1 MKRVL
6 ILLVLV
12 SFILA
17 EELTVTGLSGS
28 QFTVPLVDSN
38 YVVVKSILSE
48 LYIRNSQESDELTI
62 RFNDD
67 KLTVVDG
74 ESIAISNSDTLSLE
88 AAAITHNQKVALT
101 VKDVA
106 VTLSE
111 VTGLYFRYSS
121 FTNVLSIHREP
132 LCYKELTGTIVLDPG
147 HGGKDPGAIG
157 QNGTY
162 EKDVVLSTTLKTA
175 EYIREHSSIN
185 VLLTRETDE
194 FIALGDRTAFANDS
208 GADLFISIHANASPK
223 LDNIGGY
230 KMYFLSDAKNES
242 DERIAMLEN
251 AALDFEE
258 EEDTE
263 IDLLQTILSDMVNNE
278 YLKESQDL
286 SIDLEASFDEKVTD
300 VEALH
305 TGVGQANFFVLRGAA
320 MPSVLVEICFLSNTT
335 EEELLNND
343 DFTDDVAEAIGSALL
358 AFRYKLRSSYE

>member
-1 MKRVL
+1 MKQVL
-6 ILLVLV
+6 ILFVLV
-12 SFILA
+12 FSVLA
-17 EELTVTGLSGS
+17 TDLTVTGLSGS
-28 QFTVPLVDSN
+28 QFTVPFVDSN
-38 YVVVKSILSE
+38 YVTVKSILSE

-62 RFNDD
+62 KYNENIATVSEYD
-67 KLTVVDG
+67 TVVV
-74 ESIAISNSDTLSLE
+74 INSDTIDLE
-88 AAAITHNQKVALT
+88 SEAIVDDDHIAL
-101 VKDVA
+101 A
-106 VTLSE
+106 VNDIATIMSE

-121 FTNVLSIHREP
+121 ISNVLSIHREP
-132 LCYKELTGTIVLDPG
+132 LKYKELTGTIVLDPG

-223 LDNIGGY
+223 LDDIGGY

-258 EEDTE
+258 ESDSET
-263 IDLLQTILSDMVNNE
+263 DLLQTILSDMVNNE

-286 SIDLEASFDEKVTD
+286 SIDLEASFDEKVED
-300 VEALH
+300 VDALH

-335 EEELLNND
+335 EEELLTND

-358 AFRYKLRSSYE
+358 AFRYNLRSSYE